1 MTQRLA
7 TSEGLSAQPVSIPAG
22 EATLRGALVSPGPA
36 ASGVVVF
43 AHGTGS
49 GRHSPRNR
57 VVADALAAAG
67 LAALLTDLL
76 TEAEQRVDAE
86 SGEIRF
92 DVPLLAQRLLHA
104 CDWLENDRRTRGLPA
119 GLYGASTGA
128 AAALYAAE
136 ARPGQVEAVVS
147 RGGRPDLAEDVLP
160 HVKAPTLMI
169 VGGNDRPVI
178 EANRRAMRMLRTR
191 KRLEVVPGATHLFE
205 EPGALAIVADLT
217 RDWFLDH
224 LSPSG

>member
-7 TSEGLSAQPVSIPAG
+7 TSESLSARPVSIPAG

-36 ASGVVVF
+36 AGGVVVF

-57 VVADALAAAG
+57 VVADVLAAAG

-76 TEAEQRVDAE
+76 TEAEQRADAE

-104 CDWLENDRRTRGLPA
+104 CDWLENDRRTQGLPA

-205 EPGALAIVADLT
+205 EPGTLAIVADLT